1 MEILDNIALL
11 AVSFFLLAKGADFFV
26 DGASEV
32 AAKLKIPQ
40 IIIGLTIV
48 AMGTSAPEAAVSIS
62 AALEGNASITIG
74 NIVGSN
80 ILNIFI
86 ILGVSAAITRLAV
99 GKDTSYVD
107 IPVML
112 AATII
117 LLVLGIDGT
126 INVYDGII
134 FLVIFVLYLAYLF
147 VIARKRIN
155 KRELSAALEGTTAQ
169 SMPATVNFAADGA
182 QPITAPDGQAM
193 GADDGTAADKPA
205 DEKEQKKKT
214 IWLSLGYTV
223 LGLLMIVFGSN
234 FAVDSATYLA
244 EKMGVTDRF
253 IGLTVVALGTS
264 LPELFT
270 SVTAAIKKN
279 ADIAIGNIVGSNIF
293 NILFI
298 VGLSSVITPVPFEKK
313 FLIDA
318 AIALAAGVILWV
330 PCLSKKSIGRATGI
344 IMLGAYC
351 AYFIYLIFMQ

>member
-1 MEILDNIALL
+1 MEVLNNIALL

-32 AAKLKIPQ
+32 AVKLKIPQ

-62 AALEGNASITIG
+62 AAIEGNASITIG

-80 ILNIFI
+80 ILNILI
-86 ILGVSAAITRLAV
+86 ILGISAAITRLAV
-99 GKDTSYVD
+99 SKDTSYVD
-107 IPVML
+107 IPVMFL
-112 AATII
+112 ATII
-117 LLVLGIDGT
+117 LIALGTDGSISLT
-126 INVYDGII
+126 DGII
-134 FLVIFVLYLAYLF
+134 FLVIFALYLAYLF
-147 VIARKRIN
+147 IIARRRIN
-155 KRELSAALEGTTAQ
+155 KRDLEASLEKATAQ
-169 SMPATVNFAADGA
+169 SMPAAVNCAAKEV
-182 QPITAPDGQAM
+182 TAPTTAAE
-193 GADDGTAADKPA
+193 GAALNPETADKPA
-205 DEKEQKKKT
+205 NESAKKQKT
-214 IWLSLGYTV
+214 VWISLGYTV

-244 EKMGVTDRF
+244 EKMGVTDRL

-279 ADIAIGNIVGSNIF
+279 ADIAIGNIIGSNIF

-313 FLIDA
+313 FLIDT

-330 PCLSKKSIGRATGI
+330 PCLIKKSIGRATGI
-344 IMLGAYC
+344 VMLAAYC
-351 AYFIYLIFMQ
+351 AYFIYLIFVQ